1 MTIAENKDRLI
12 EMLEE
17 KVAGQEKI
25 ITLQE
30 QVISSQETII
40 SNCEKML
47 ELKDQKEK
55 HYLAMMDVYEK
66 QIQNLKADK
75 NNKKGGE
82 I

>member
-25 ITLQE
+25 ISLQDSI
-30 QVISSQETII
+30 ISKQDTII

-47 ELKDQKEK
+47 DLKDQKEK
-55 HYLAMMDVYEK
+55 NYLAMMDVYEK

-75 NNKKGGE
+75 NKKKGGE